1 MKKIYYII
9 IFLIINFGGLAI
21 GNWFMGDAVNGEWYT
36 NINKAP
42 WTPPGWVFGA
52 AWSTIMLCFSYYMA
66 KLFILGD
73 KKKVIVHFSIQFF
86 LNVIWNYIFFNKH
99 LIALGLVCILSLTFV
114 VSIFMFNYKKTMGYT
129 TLCILP
135 YWVWL
140 LIASSLN
147 AYILIYN

>member
-1 MKKIYYII
+1 MRLLKYFFV
-9 IFLIINFGGLAI
+9 FLLINFGALAI
-21 GNWFMGDAVNGEWYT
+21 GSYLMDNGPTSSWYT
-36 NINKAP
+36 TLNKAP
-42 WTPPGWVFGA
+42 WTPPGWVFGV